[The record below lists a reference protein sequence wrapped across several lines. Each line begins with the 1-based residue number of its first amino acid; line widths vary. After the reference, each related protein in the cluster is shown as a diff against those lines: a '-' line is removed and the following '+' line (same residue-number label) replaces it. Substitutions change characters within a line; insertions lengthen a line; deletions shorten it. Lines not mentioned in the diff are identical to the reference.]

1 MGFVLYDIT
10 GGGFVQRDFC
20 GQSLTL
26 TSGSGA
32 GTQTWSKNCII
43 PSGAISG
50 DYKIVPWALDVVD
63 NYTNVN
69 SGDMD
74 DTHGNMRI
82 VGGVSDRTGPSI
94 DSVTPTSG
102 SFTVGDTLTITVVGT
117 DASGIKEMGFVLY
130 DITGGGF
137 VQRDFCGQSLTL
149 TSGSGAGTQTW
160 SKACVV
166 PDGVIS
172 GDYKIEAFAVDI
184 FDNYTNVNSG
194 DTDDTHGGFRIE

>member
-1 MGFVLYDIT
+1 
-10 GGGFVQRDFC
+10 
-20 GQSLTL
+20 
-26 TSGSGA
+26 
-32 GTQTWSKNCII
+32 
-43 PSGAISG
+43 
-50 DYKIVPWALDVVD
+50 
-63 NYTNVN
+63 
-69 SGDMD
+69 
-74 DTHGNMRI
+74 
-82 VGGVSDRTGPSI
+82 
-94 DSVTPTSG
+94 
-102 SFTVGDTLTITVVGT
+102 
-117 DASGIKEMGFVLY
+117 MGFVLY